1 MPGSINEKITLQ
13 WNNGFGKIANKL
25 LFYNVEMLI
34 YASVTYTVM
43 VMIGC
48 FVCYNKMVSL
58 PPIYLSLERNEPYL
72 VVGINPLYAQCYVTV
87 QPSY

>member
-43 VMIGC
+43 VMIDC

-58 PPIYLSLERNEPYL
+58 PPTFHWREMNLTWL
-72 VVGINPLYAQCYVTV
+72 
-87 QPSY
+87 